1 MFERFT
7 RDARATVIGARA
19 EAVRR
24 GDGWIGTEHLLV
36 GLLEVGGDAAV
47 VLVEAGLELDD
58 VRRRIATH
66 VPPGGGDALD
76 AEALATLGIDLD
88 AVQRAAEAQFGDG
101 ALAPVRRGRHR
112 PRMTRRAKKVL
123 ELSLR
128 EAHRAHRAE
137 ITSAHVLLGIL
148 REGRGLAATVMAE
161 AGVDL
166 AALRQDLED
175 RGRRAA

>member
-7 RDARATVIGARA
+7 RDARATVIAARA
-19 EAVRR
+19 EAERR

-36 GLLEVGGDAAV
+36 GLLG
-47 VLVEAGLELDD
+47 VEAEAAHVLADHGLGPAD
-58 VRRRIATH
+58 VRHRIATH
-66 VPPGGGDALD
+66 VPPHGGDELD

-88 AVQRAAEAQFGDG
+88 AVQRAAEAQFGEG

-128 EAHRAHRAE
+128 EAHRAHRSE
-137 ITSAHVLLGIL
+137 ITSTHVLLGIL
-148 REGRGLAATVMAE
+148 REGRGLAATVMTE

-166 AALRQDLED
+166 AALRQELED